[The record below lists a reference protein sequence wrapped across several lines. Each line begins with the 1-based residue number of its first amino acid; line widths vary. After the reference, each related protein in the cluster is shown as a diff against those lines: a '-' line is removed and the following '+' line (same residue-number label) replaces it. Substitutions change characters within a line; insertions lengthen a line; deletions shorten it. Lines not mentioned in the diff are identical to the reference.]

1 MKRKVPKLAFYQK
14 GDPNCQTTTGQNS
27 LSFLGHVKLNK
38 FPESIKKLNKINTF
52 NHNLKKLCLAK
63 ITN

>member
-14 GDPNCQTTTGQNS
+14 GDPNCQTTTDQNS

-38 FPESIKKLNKINTF
+38 ISRVYKKIEQN
-52 NHNLKKLCLAK
+52 
-63 ITN
+63 